1 MRGDEMRCKIGIV
14 SIGMLSRAL
23 AQEVEYLH
31 LDADF
36 VFSETLMDERI
47 TLPIELEDA
56 DVLVSSGYNTKL
68 LRRVTDKPIINI
80 EPSLY
85 DILSAYSEAITY
97 ENSHPVIIFPIKQY
111 TNLTERIK
119 NILAVPITVD
129 AYDNVADLP
138 RLIQKHWNEGC
149 RCIIGSG
156 LVCDEARLFGM
167 HTVFLYPSESLRTYI
182 QMAYDSAA
190 ALRVKTQ
197 ENKLMDL
204 AINNARNAILF
215 TDEPA
220 PSSSATRTPSSYS

>member
-1 MRGDEMRCKIGIV
+1 M
-14 SIGMLSRAL
+14 
-23 AQEVEYLH
+23 
-31 LDADF
+31 
-36 VFSETLMDERI
+36 FSETLMDERI

-149 RCIIGSG
+149 RCIIGRPCLRRSPPVRDAHRLSLSQRVPADIYSNG
-156 LVCDEARLFGM
+156 L
-167 HTVFLYPSESLRTYI
+167 
-182 QMAYDSAA
+182 
-190 ALRVKTQ
+190 
-197 ENKLMDL
+197 
-204 AINNARNAILF
+204 
-215 TDEPA
+215 
-220 PSSSATRTPSSYS
+220 

>member
-1 MRGDEMRCKIGIV
+1 MRCKIGIV

-129 AYDNVADLP
+129 AYDNVADLQRP
-138 RLIQKHWNEGC
+138 CLRRSPPVRDAHRLSLSQRVPADIYSN
-149 RCIIGSG
+149 G
-156 LVCDEARLFGM
+156 L
-167 HTVFLYPSESLRTYI
+167 
-182 QMAYDSAA
+182 
-190 ALRVKTQ
+190 
-197 ENKLMDL
+197 
-204 AINNARNAILF
+204 
-215 TDEPA
+215 
-220 PSSSATRTPSSYS
+220 

>member
-1 MRGDEMRCKIGIV
+1 MYMRGDEMRCKIGIV

-111 TNLTERIK
+111 TNLTEYFSRSH
-119 NILAVPITVD
+119 
-129 AYDNVADLP
+129 Y
-138 RLIQKHWNEGC
+138 C
-149 RCIIGSG
+149 
-156 LVCDEARLFGM
+156 
-167 HTVFLYPSESLRTYI
+167 
-182 QMAYDSAA
+182 
-190 ALRVKTQ
+190 
-197 ENKLMDL
+197 
-204 AINNARNAILF
+204 
-215 TDEPA
+215 
-220 PSSSATRTPSSYS
+220 

>member
-1 MRGDEMRCKIGIV
+1 MYMRGDEMRCKIGIV

-97 ENSHPVIIFPIKQY
+97 ENSHPVIIFPIKQ
-111 TNLTERIK
+111 LS
-119 NILAVPITVD
+119 
-129 AYDNVADLP
+129 AYYAFMTTKIPSHVSLSLKAG
-138 RLIQKHWNEGC
+138 QK
-149 RCIIGSG
+149 
-156 LVCDEARLFGM
+156 V
-167 HTVFLYPSESLRTYI
+167 
-182 QMAYDSAA
+182 
-190 ALRVKTQ
+190 
-197 ENKLMDL
+197 
-204 AINNARNAILF
+204 
-215 TDEPA
+215 
-220 PSSSATRTPSSYS
+220 

>member
-85 DILSAYSEAITY
+85 DILSATARPSPTKILILSLFSLS
-97 ENSHPVIIFPIKQY
+97 NS
-111 TNLTERIK
+111 
-119 NILAVPITVD
+119 
-129 AYDNVADLP
+129 
-138 RLIQKHWNEGC
+138 
-149 RCIIGSG
+149 
-156 LVCDEARLFGM
+156 
-167 HTVFLYPSESLRTYI
+167 
-182 QMAYDSAA
+182 
-190 ALRVKTQ
+190 TQ
-197 ENKLMDL
+197 
-204 AINNARNAILF
+204 I
-215 TDEPA
+215 
-220 PSSSATRTPSSYS
+220 

>member
-97 ENSHPVIIFPIKQY
+97 ENSHPVIIFPI
-111 TNLTERIK
+111 NS
-119 NILAVPITVD
+119 NG
-129 AYDNVADLP
+129 N
-138 RLIQKHWNEGC
+138 G
-149 RCIIGSG
+149 
-156 LVCDEARLFGM
+156 
-167 HTVFLYPSESLRTYI
+167 
-182 QMAYDSAA
+182 
-190 ALRVKTQ
+190 
-197 ENKLMDL
+197 
-204 AINNARNAILF
+204 
-215 TDEPA
+215 
-220 PSSSATRTPSSYS
+220 